1 MKRNLNVAVVEDCDV
16 QRTAVTLRL
25 KQRGH
30 NVQGLTCAE
39 EMEDAGGSMSVDV
52 LVSDV
57 ELPGEDGLSLA
68 KRMRDAHPNAGIIVV
83 TATPKIE
90 RRLGSYESG
99 ADLFLSKPLHLAELA
114 AAVEAV
120 GRRVL
125 ATRVP
130 TDGGLVLSESALSVQ
145 GPGGTV
151 SVSEREAH
159 VLAALSR
166 APGRQLETWRL
177 MEVLGEDPETYAKE
191 AFEVRMGRLRRKLQQ
206 AGAEVPCLKALRGV
220 GYQLC
225 APLLVV

>member
-1 MKRNLNVAVVEDCDV
+1 MTRHLNIAVVEDCDV
-16 QRTAVTLRL
+16 QRMAVTGRLR
-25 KQRGH
+25 QRGH

-39 EMEDAGGSMSVDV
+39 EMEDAGGRMSVDV

-68 KRMRDAHPNAGIIVV
+68 KRMREAHPNAGIIIV
-83 TATPKIE
+83 TSTPKIE

-99 ADLFLSKPLHLAELA
+99 ADLFMPKPLHLAELA

-120 GRRVL
+120 GRRVMS
-125 ATRVP
+125 ARVP
-130 TDGGLVLSESALSVQ
+130 VDSGLVLNESALSLQ
-145 GPGGTV
+145 GPNGAVT
-151 SVSEREAH
+151 VSEREAH

-166 APGRQLETWRL
+166 APGRQLESWRL

-206 AGAEVPCLKALRGV
+206 AGAETPCLRALRGI

-225 APLLVV
+225 APLQVI